1 MQFRGCKPHV
11 VLFAIT
17 LLVSLSANAQQKAL
31 KRRIDLVHPL
41 QKARLHIKKFGGLR
55 NDLFKQS
62 TSERAGRTEI
72 AFDITL
78 GDAYKK
84 PLKAKVENASEKNF
98 NRIGW
103 LGFHPKALPPAV
115 SILDVGSPG
124 TPGIPYLIIPVAIP
138 LEATNFNSF
147 IKTSAQKE
155 LKDIFFYP
163 RPIRIN
169 DSTESLRYEQA
180 VYEKKETSKG
190 TLLGTPQQFRTLRFV
205 TLRIPLAEFN
215 AKAGI
220 ATVKTKLHCG
230 ITFEHSKLAFS
241 TTNKKNDLLFSN
253 LYSKLVANASDIPKY
268 SVPFHSA
275 PLKTGKQDQQG
286 FDGPRTFD
294 NSVVSWIDRNVPY
307 VKLSLTRTGLYR
319 ITADE
324 LSVRSG
330 ITVANWKASDVR
342 MFNKGIQVP
351 VWIDTTSSG
360 NVAAIEFFGERQK
373 GFTNEYYNWST
384 DTNAYWLTDSKSY
397 TDQPLRFIPELV
409 QRPDAAISDGEI
421 TLHHERDYFYYGGDG
436 GADESATL
444 HRTDWIP
451 GERFV
456 WFDLKEN
463 TSVHDTLFLPQL
475 PTDAASRT
483 VKLEMFV
490 RGISRTDGLLHK
502 GEMRINGVKVTE
514 FTFPDYDS
522 ILHTDTIRLS
532 IFQSGM
538 NVIDIN
544 YLHGTA
550 SGDQWYLDFYRMKF
564 PLGIYSSID
573 TAIVKGQWDFTLS
586 PLANTFRIEFQSNP
600 GISVYNLSTSKR
612 LLSVEEISSGVAA
625 FFDSA
630 AFSPSRYIAANSSTF
645 LTPDRISSWN
655 TSSTPSWSNIL
666 DTLAGGADYIIITYP
681 DFLQTARKLELRRK
695 QAGLRTKVVQTDEI
709 FNAFNFG
716 SNEPWAI
723 RRFLQYAFDFYKG
736 TPPAFVTLFGD
747 ATWDP
752 KFILNNPFQDP
763 SVWSIH
769 KDYVPTYGVPSSD
782 YIYTTVEKTGQL
794 PTGVDSLMP
803 NMIISRI
810 PVESSDEAERYL
822 SKLIDYES
830 QPPAEWNK
838 NFLFVMG
845 GDEGI
850 EHDVLMEY
858 LNDYLTNDQLGGLLN
873 PPMTIKSTIIERTD
887 FSGVDLTHVP
897 DIQTAFRA
905 GQSLAYF
912 FGHGAT
918 FITDVFFGDPSIYR
932 NAGLYPVL
940 LTLSCRTGAFSEPNQ
955 VTLNEA
961 FLRADKGGVIMANGS
976 TGFDDR
982 DYVYRLSYHL
992 FNILRGDSAA
1002 NRFPSTGPHKIN
1014 MPMALTG
1021 AKVIASLI
1029 DPIGGSLSYAWYNSL
1044 QQHTILG
1051 DAAMGFT
1058 FRPQPEFNIAVKDV
1072 SITDKFGN
1080 PRTVFSV
1087 PDSFVVV
1094 KAKVSNFGYSAE
1106 TPVHISIVDEQPG
1119 GRQLIL
1125 IDTLERLDSIAT
1137 TGAIFTLDTFA
1148 IGANMLRIKIDYDN
1162 QFAETDEDDNE
1173 VAIPFQV
1180 NGFSATPFFP
1190 PEGAKNFCDVTAD
1203 SVRFSSLVPSNAANA
1218 LVELEVDT
1226 TIRFPSPR
1234 SFGSGTPQG
1243 IFYVR
1248 SVSRS
1253 DLPKPFSNVIWWR
1266 TRLLPPGGNPS
1277 PWLASSLDLGGSGKP
1292 SFSYSTADQLAQ
1304 TIVSGLTIDPS
1315 DGSLVIP
1322 TSEKLVYDVTAHGV
1336 DDSNSTHNP
1345 IGQIFV
1351 NGGSKYSF
1359 TGNGVSV
1366 VPLKPD
1372 GSGIDNNTVY
1382 EFINPDVVDSATN
1395 VALALSFDSLI
1406 KTIPAGRKVI
1416 VLTNFQPFIAFFTLH
1431 DSVTRAL
1438 KSLGSRN
1445 GFDKLEYFGSYALIG
1460 TKGAAPGTAKEEF
1473 GPRYSNGVELF
1484 DTLVTTGQFGSA
1496 RTPLSA
1502 VALRYGKLSWAASN
1516 LASDSTIVFD
1526 IYGEP
1531 AAGGAIANIR
1541 SIAAATASSF
1551 DISDID
1557 ARAYPRIAVE
1567 ANISRPSSTTISPK
1581 LLRIAFEYDPAP
1593 EFVVEP
1599 NSLVIRPDTVTEEGR
1614 DLVADYTVKNL
1625 LCVPGVDVPIALTRT
1640 YHGKLD
1646 TVALHNLSL
1655 FAGRSAVSFSDTVRT
1670 TGFAGD
1676 VLLTSTAN
1684 YGGKLNEQLTFN
1696 NNTSRSFHVGRDS
1709 TKPKLDVLY
1718 DKLHINDGDYVAKT
1732 VQIVIRLTDQ
1742 GIIRITDTSSIVGAL
1757 QLLKTGSQRIFFT
1770 GKSSDPNFDTKFVVS
1785 TTGDLQAELII
1796 TPKVPLVAGIY
1807 TFSSAARDAS
1817 GNTADTLNQEF
1828 VISDKNGIDKVMN
1841 WPNPFKD
1848 KTYFTF
1854 IMKGTGAS
1862 DVKCYVYTVAGRKI
1876 RTLTLDKS
1884 QQHVGLN
1891 KIEWDGRDEE
1901 GNDIANGTYLY
1912 RLVLNGSND
1921 DGSSV
1926 SEAVTEKAVRSR

>member
-1 MQFRGCKPHV
+1 MQFRGRKPHIF
-11 VLFAIT
+11 LFAIA
-17 LLVSLSANAQQKAL
+17 LLISFSAHAQQKVS
-31 KRRIDLVHPL
+31 KRRADLVRPL
-41 QKARLHIKKFGGLR
+41 QMAQPHVKKFGGQR

-62 TSERAGRTEI
+62 TTERAGRTEI
-72 AFDITL
+72 SFDITL

-84 PLKAKVENASEKNF
+84 SLKVNIENASGKKF

-103 LGFHPKALPPAV
+103 FGFHPKALPPAV
-115 SILDVGSPG
+115 SFVDVGSPG
-124 TPGIPYLIIPVAIP
+124 AAGIPYLIIPVGIP
-138 LEATNFNSF
+138 LEATNFTPF
-147 IKTSAQKE
+147 LKTSAQKE
-155 LKDIFFYP
+155 IKNIFLYP

-169 DSTESLRYEQA
+169 DSTESLRYEQTA
-180 VYEKKETSKG
+180 YEKKANLKG
-190 TLLGTPQQFRTLRFV
+190 ALLSAPLQFRTLRFV

-215 AKAGI
+215 AKTGV

-230 ITFEHSKLAFS
+230 ITFERSKAGFV
-241 TTNKKNDLLFSN
+241 TTNKKSDPLFSG
-253 LYSKLVANASDIPKY
+253 LYSKLVANSSDIPQY
-268 SVPFHSA
+268 AVPFHSA
-275 PLKTGKQDQQG
+275 PVTSGRQNAQG

-294 NSVVSWIDRNVPY
+294 NNIISWIDRNAPY
-307 VKLSLTRTGLYR
+307 VKLSLTKTGLYR

-324 LSVRSG
+324 LSTNSG
-330 ITVANWKASDVR
+330 ITVTSWKASDVR
-342 MFNKGIQVP
+342 MFNKGVQVP
-351 VWIDTTSSG
+351 IWIDTTSSG
-360 NVAAIEFFGERQK
+360 NVDAIEFFGERLK

-384 DTNAYWLTDSKSY
+384 DTNAYWLTDSRSY
-397 TDQPLRFIPELV
+397 TDEPLRFIPETL
-409 QRPDAAISDGEI
+409 QRPDAVIMDADI

-463 TSVHDTLFLPQL
+463 TSVRDTLFLPTL
-475 PTDAASRT
+475 PSDASSRT

-502 GEMRINGVKVTE
+502 GEMRVNGVKVTE
-514 FTFPDYDS
+514 FTFADYDS
-522 ILHTDTIRLS
+522 ILHLDNIPLS
-532 IFQSGM
+532 VFQTGA
-538 NVIDIN
+538 NAIDIN
-544 YLHGTA
+544 YLPGTA

-564 PLGIYSSID
+564 PIGIYSSAD
-573 TAIVKGQWDFTLS
+573 TAIAKGEWDFTLL
-586 PLANTFRIEFQSNP
+586 PPANTFRIEFQSNQ
-600 GISVYNLSTSKR
+600 GVSVYNLSTSKR
-612 LLSVEEISSGVAA
+612 LLSAEEVSGVVTDY
-625 FFDSA
+625 FDSA
-630 AFSPSRYIAANSSTF
+630 AFSPSRYLAASSSSF
-645 LTPDRISSWN
+645 LKPDRISAWN
-655 TSSTPSWSNIL
+655 TSSTPSWSSIL
-666 DTLAGGADYIIITYP
+666 DTLANEADYIIITHP
-681 DFLQTARKLELRRK
+681 DFLQTALKLEFRRK

-709 FNAFNFG
+709 YNAFNFG

-736 TPPAFVTLFGD
+736 TPPSFITLFGD

-752 KFILNNPFQDP
+752 KFILNNPYQLP
-763 SVWSIH
+763 ENRSIH
-769 KDYVPTYGVPSSD
+769 KDFVPTYGVPSSD
-782 YIYTTVEKTGQL
+782 YLYTTLERTGRL
-794 PTGVDSLMP
+794 PGDIDTLMP

-810 PVESSDEAERYL
+810 PVETSGEADRYL

-850 EHDVLMEY
+850 EHLVLMDY
-858 LNDYLTNDQLGGLLN
+858 LNDYLTDDRFGGLLN
-873 PPMTIKSTIIERTD
+873 PPMTIKPTIIERTD
-887 FSGVDLTHVP
+887 FTGVDLTHVP
-897 DIQTAFRA
+897 DIQTAFRT
-905 GQSLAYF
+905 GQSLVYF

-955 VTLNEA
+955 ITLNEA
-961 FLRADKGGVIMANGS
+961 FLRADRGGVIMANGS

-992 FNILRGDSAA
+992 FNILRGDSAS
-1002 NRFPSTGPHKIN
+1002 NRFPLTGPHKIN
-1014 MPMALTG
+1014 MPMALTA
-1021 AKVIASLI
+1021 AKVTASLI
-1029 DPIGGSLSYAWYNSL
+1029 DPVGGSLAYAWYNSL
-1044 QQHTILG
+1044 QQHSILG
-1051 DAAMGFT
+1051 DAAMGFG
-1058 FRPQPEFNIAVKDV
+1058 FRPQPEFNIAAKDV
-1072 SITDKFGN
+1072 AITDKLGN
-1080 PRTVFSV
+1080 ARSVFSV
-1087 PDSFVVV
+1087 SDSFIVI

-1119 GRQLIL
+1119 GRQLLL
-1125 IDTLERLDSIAT
+1125 IDTLERLDSVAT

-1148 IGANMLRIKIDYDN
+1148 IGANTLRIKIDYDN
-1162 QFAETDEDDNE
+1162 QFAETNENDNE

-1203 SVRFSSLVPSNAANA
+1203 SIRFTSLVPSNAANA

-1226 TIRFPSPR
+1226 TILFTNPR
-1234 SFGSGTPQG
+1234 SFGSSTTQG
-1243 IFYVR
+1243 IFYER

-1266 TRLLPPGGNPS
+1266 TRLLPSGGNPS
-1277 PWLASSLDLGGSGKP
+1277 PWLTASLDLGSSGKP
-1292 SFSYSTADQLAQ
+1292 AFSYSTADQLAQ

-1322 TSEKLVYDVTAHGV
+1322 TSEKLIYDVIAHGV
-1336 DDSNSTHNP
+1336 NDSNSTLNP

-1351 NGGSKYSF
+1351 NGSSKYSF
-1359 TGNGVSV
+1359 TGNGVAV
-1366 VPLKPD
+1366 AVLKPD
-1372 GSGIDNNTVY
+1372 NSGIDNNSIY
-1382 EFINPDVVDSATN
+1382 EFINPNAVDSATN
-1395 VALALSFDSLI
+1395 VGLALQFDSVI
-1406 KTIPAGRKVI
+1406 KTIPAGRNVI

-1460 TKGAAPGTAKEEF
+1460 MKGAAPGTAKEEF

-1496 RTPLSA
+1496 RTPPSA
-1502 VALRYGKLSWAASN
+1502 VALRYGKLSWTASN
-1516 LASDSTIVFD
+1516 IPSDSTIVFD

-1531 AAGGAIANIR
+1531 ATGGATTKVK
-1541 SIAAATASSF
+1541 SITSATASSF

-1557 ARAYPRIAVE
+1557 ARVYPRISVQ
-1567 ANISRPSSTTISPK
+1567 ANFSRSSSTTTSPK
-1581 LLRIAFEYDPAP
+1581 LSRIAFEYDPAP

-1599 NSLVIRPDTVTEEGR
+1599 NALIIRPDTVTEEGR
-1614 DLVADYTVKNL
+1614 DLVASYSVKNL
-1625 LCVPGVDVPIALTRT
+1625 LCIPGTDVPIALTRT

-1696 NNTSRSFHVGRDS
+1696 NTASRSFHVGRDS
-1709 TKPKLDVLY
+1709 SKPKLDVLY
-1718 DKLHINDGDYVAKT
+1718 DKIHINDGDYVAKT

-1742 GIIRITDTSSIVGAL
+1742 GIIRITDTSSIVGVL
-1757 QLLKTGSQRIFFT
+1757 QLLKSGSQPIFFT
-1770 GKSSDPNFDTKFVVS
+1770 GKSSDPNFDTKFAVS

-1796 TPKVPLVAGIY
+1796 TPKVPLVAGRY
-1807 TFSSAARDAS
+1807 TFSAAARDAS

-1854 IMKGTGAS
+1854 IMKGTGES

-1891 KIEWDGRDEE
+1891 KIEWDGHDEQ

-1921 DGSSV
+1921 DGSTV
-1926 SEAVTEKAVRSR
+1926 SEAITEKAVRSR